1 MNCAKSLL
9 VLWFVGMTASN
20 LACQNSSSPIPPPPP
35 QQEPRIPANAPLV
48 PEEPAPLPALRIS
61 EDESINSACHF
72 DSVKESLEKPRPPKK
87 KRELIEKFN
96 RCIEKKRDKA
106 ARKAQLFDEEL
117 SQPRTLTLTSPP
129 PPRVQSLNSE
139 STQPGGGQSQHTS
152 GEQVTQS
159 AWGTPDACATGTAG
173 SKAAKGLLYVHRSL
187 VLPKQATDDF
197 GYRLGRR
204 FLVYQVSVTNA
215 SPDFEY
221 EIGDIMIDLKP
232 IFTRLGI
239 EPLKPDDPGEQG
251 TNSIYQASS
260 QDLTMLRGVPEK
272 GQDYDPRNMTLH
284 VLQGIG
290 SVGAGVSG
298 LTPFSDVMGPAM
310 ANFNGA
316 FIQALT
322 GIAPDHTSTQ
332 LNRLSDMAFTSN
344 TLVGKLQTKN
354 YAVFIPEDFV
364 MYHDDVK
371 EYWKYPREL
380 LNKLPFD
387 QLNVCVDGILLV
399 QAATTP
405 DPTFST
411 SEKFVSPS
419 STISLANSATNAT
432 IYYTVDGSTPT
443 TSSTKYSTPIAVGT
457 AGSSLTIKAF
467 AVAPNESPSNTVVG
481 VFTSAAPAAAP
492 TITCGASGSQQAT
505 IAPAAA
511 NDTVYYTED
520 GTTPSR
526 QSSSITA
533 GTTIKIANSS
543 ETIEAVEA
551 GNNSSMSP
559 VVSQKCP

>member
-1 MNCAKSLL
+1 MNCAKTLL
-9 VLWFVGMTASN
+9 VFGFIGIYASN
-20 LACQNSSSPIPPPPP
+20 LASQNSPSPIPPPP
-35 QQEPRIPANAPLV
+35 QQEPRIPTNAPLV

-61 EDESINSACHF
+61 EDESINTACHLN
-72 DSVKESLEKPRPPKK
+72 SVKESLEKQRPAKK
-87 KRELIEKFN
+87 QLELIEKFN
-96 RCIEKKRDKA
+96 RCVEKKREKA
-106 ARKAQLFDEEL
+106 AHKAQLFEEEIY
-117 SQPRTLTLTSPP
+117 QPKMLGSPP
-129 PPRVQSLNSE
+129 PPRGGSSNSE
-139 STQPGGGQSQHTS
+139 LAQTQGSQSQHTS
-152 GEQVTQS
+152 GEQLTQS

-232 IFTRLGI
+232 IFTRLGVQ
-239 EPLKPDDPGEQG
+239 PLKPDDPGEQA

-354 YAVFIPEDFV
+354 FAVFIPEDFV

-371 EYWKYPREL
+371 DYWKYPREL
-380 LNKLPFD
+380 LNRLPFD

-411 SEKFVSPS
+411 NEKFVAPS
-419 STISLANSATNAT
+419 STISLADSATNAT
-432 IYYTVDGSTPT
+432 IYYTADGSTPT
-443 TSSTKYSTPIAVGT
+443 TSSTKYSTPIAVGV

-492 TITCGASGSQQAT
+492 TIACGATGSQEAT
-505 IAPAAA
+505 IAPATA

-520 GTTPSR
+520 GTTPGR
-526 QSSSITA
+526 QSKSVTA
-533 GTTIKIANSS
+533 STTIKLANPS
-543 ETIEAVEA
+543 ETIEAVEV

-559 VVSQKCP
+559 VVSQTCP